1 MFDVIVEALFSVRF
15 HSFKKHFRKNISK
28 NNNLYGGYI
37 KGLGKE
43 TGEFSHQVFCAKL
56 DISQKQ
62 MDSMLFYITKAKKID
77 KNNTILIF
85 QSLSS

>member
-15 HSFKKHFRKNISK
+15 HSFKKHFRKKISK

-37 KGLGKE
+37 KGFGKE

-62 MDSMLFYITKAKKID
+62 MDSIFYIMKAKKVD
-77 KNNTILIF
+77 KNNTILIR
-85 QSLSS
+85 QSLR